1 MTDILATTV
10 HDVLNPLNGERQ
22 SLRWQGA
29 GAVMAA
35 AWPKGAG
42 RDIDGANLW
51 LLPALY
57 DADAHMPLV
66 EFGFRH
72 ADMQR
77 AIEGGIAQMNVAI
90 PWQLIR
96 NLDVTSLA
104 ADLARPRLPKI
115 IPLLSIS
122 PDEDSRDFP
131 NWLKTNRA
139 VYEQVFPGLCKLY
152 STDPN
157 LERNIEALWEA
168 GLKPMIWNA
177 SDADLAK
184 TVERAGDR
192 PIHLRHA
199 TSAAMVSVM
208 RRAERA
214 TLQTSPHFLLPL
226 APGKAE
232 SLNVLPPLPPQSVS
246 RTLADVFLEQIDM
259 IVTDHNAPPVSGP
272 AGPGLQSQQQFLATL
287 LTLAER
293 FDWNLAELLDKAI
306 AAPAAIFGMPAPD
319 QFLLV
324 DPTHTETV
332 KNWPGQ
338 DPQRAPFENLVLKG
352 RVLAMLSPRE
362 VALV

>member
-1 MTDILATTV
+1 MASILSTTI
-10 HDVLNPLNGERQ
+10 HDVLNPLTGARQ

-29 GAVMAA
+29 GATAA
-35 AWPKGAG
+35 AWPRGQG
-42 RDIDGANLW
+42 RDIDGTHLW

-72 ADMQR
+72 ADLQC
-77 AIEGGIAQMNVAI
+77 ALAGGVAQMNVAI

-96 NLDVTSLA
+96 DLDIKSLA
-104 ADLARPRLPKI
+104 TEIAGTALPKL

-122 PDEDSRDFP
+122 PDEDSAGFP
-131 NWLKTNRA
+131 AWLRA
-139 VYEQVFPGLCKLY
+139 HRGIYIDIFPALCKLY

-157 LERNIEALWEA
+157 LEQNIEAVWDA

-177 SDADLAK
+177 SDDDLEKIVA
-184 TVERAGDR
+184 RAGDR

-208 RRAERA
+208 RRATSA

-232 SLNVLPPLPPQSVS
+232 TLFVLPPLPPEAVS
-246 RTLADVFLEQIDM
+246 RTLAEVFLEQVDM
-259 IVTDHNAPPVSGP
+259 IVTDHNAPPASGP
-272 AGPGLQSQQQFLATL
+272 AGPGLQSQQHFLSTL
-287 LTLAER
+287 LTLSENFAWPLQ
-293 FDWNLAELLDKAI
+293 DVWHKATTVPETI
-306 AAPAAIFGMPAPD
+306 FGVAAPQA
-319 QFLLV
+319 QLLV
-324 DPTHTETV
+324 DPTVYETV
-332 KNWPGQ
+332 TNWPGQ
-338 DPQRAPFENLVLKG
+338 TPDRAPFENLRLKG
-352 RVLAMLSPRE
+352 RVMAILSADD